1 MSKTDD
7 GTPTPHPRSDQ
18 VQMRSRSCSGMRGIT
33 YEMPGHMESNLLG
46 VGKRTVARG
55 KNRETA
61 KNWASQDGPA
71 G

>member
-1 MSKTDD
+1 
-7 GTPTPHPRSDQ
+7 
-18 VQMRSRSCSGMRGIT
+18 MRGIA

-61 KNWASQDGPA
+61 KNWASRDGP
-71 G
+71 GG